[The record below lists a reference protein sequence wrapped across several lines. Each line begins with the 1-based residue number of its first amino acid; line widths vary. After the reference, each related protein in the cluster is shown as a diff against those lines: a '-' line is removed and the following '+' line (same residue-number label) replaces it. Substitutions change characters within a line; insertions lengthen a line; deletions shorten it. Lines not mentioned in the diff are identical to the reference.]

1 VENCASFDLPNLFS
15 PNGDGL
21 NDSFKPMRCPR
32 FVSLVTCK
40 IVDRNGQL
48 IYQYSGPLDGFGWNG
63 TDANGVQMSTSSYF
77 YTCDVVFDLFDKAAQ
92 NKSLKG
98 WVELV
103 R

>member
-1 VENCASFDLPNLFS
+1 VENCASFNLPNLFS

-32 FVSLVTCK
+32 FVSNVTVK

-48 IYQYSGPLDGFGWNG
+48 IYQYSGPVDGFGWNG
-63 TDANGVQMSTSSYF
+63 TDTNGIQMSSSSYF
-77 YTCDVVFDLFDKAAQ
+77 YTCDVVFDLFDTSAQ
-92 NKSLKG
+92 TKSLKG